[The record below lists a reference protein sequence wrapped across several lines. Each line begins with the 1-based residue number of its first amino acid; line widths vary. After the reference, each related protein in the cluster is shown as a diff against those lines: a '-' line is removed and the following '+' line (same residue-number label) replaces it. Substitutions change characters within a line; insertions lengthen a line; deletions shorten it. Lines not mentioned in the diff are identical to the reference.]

1 MPDLTGNK
9 QGRWQKVTSGNPL
22 AEDFIQHGAA
32 VIEWVRRERP
42 QDYLKV
48 AVSLTPKQT
57 ETEERQ
63 GRPLEEY
70 TDDELID
77 IMANGLEE
85 AVEQVLAARG
95 YDRLTQEERQQLAN
109 L

>member
-1 MPDLTGNK
+1 MGS
-9 QGRWQKVTSGNPL
+9 QR
-22 AEDFIQHGAA
+22 
-32 VIEWVRRERP
+32 
-42 QDYLKV
+42 
-48 AVSLTPKQT
+48 TPAGLPESSCLPHTKQT